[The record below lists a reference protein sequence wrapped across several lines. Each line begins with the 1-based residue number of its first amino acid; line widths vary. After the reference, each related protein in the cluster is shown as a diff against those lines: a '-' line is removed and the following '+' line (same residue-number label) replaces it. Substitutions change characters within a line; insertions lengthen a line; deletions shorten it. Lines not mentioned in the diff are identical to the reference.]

1 MLRQLRGKT
10 ISTREKV
17 PRCNTAVINPLR
29 TNEQNDPS
37 LYPEQLDNVI
47 KLVFKNELQKEL
59 TAK

>member
-47 KLVFKNELQKEL
+47 KLDNMK
-59 TAK
+59 